1 MLNIEMNKSYKVLD
15 DKILYLNSEVNCTK
29 ITNGATNNV
38 EFIWNIPS
46 ITIDEFAKLRVF
58 NFQHKANSDTDHA
71 DRVLTFRLKNVLYN
85 QSTYFNSDNTS
96 YPLLFA
102 GTFTT
107 SETTYW
113 NADLSGITIIPQ
125 TINTISIIASDIL
138 SSANNGIPVGIS
150 FMMGINIQQY
160 DLKLS
165 EINNPYK

>member
-15 DKILYLNSEVNCTK
+15 DKVIYLNSEVNCTK
-29 ITNGATNNV
+29 ITNGATKNI

-58 NFQHKANSDTDHA
+58 NFQHKANSVADHD
-71 DRVLTFRLKNVLYN
+71 DRVLSFRLKNVLYN

-102 GTFTT
+102 GTFLNE
-107 SETTYW
+107 SSYW

-125 TINTISIIASDIL
+125 TINTISIVVSD
-138 SSANNGIPVGIS
+138 SMTDANNGIPVGFS
-150 FMMGINIQQY
+150 FIIGMNIQQY